1 MRSSSRQVGGS
12 TQESEGTGLTCRSL
26 LPLDVD
32 KGGKRRR
39 REGDEGGRR
48 RNRKDGGRGSM
59 RRRRVIR
66 CVVALSMPGLAHM

>member
-39 REGDEGGRR
+39 REGDEGGRMR
-48 RNRKDGGRGSM
+48 KRKDGGSM

-66 CVVALSMPGLAHM
+66 WVVALSMPGLAHM

>member
-39 REGDEGGRR
+39 REGDEGG
-48 RNRKDGGRGSM
+48 GRGTKEEGG
-59 RRRRVIR
+59 RRRRR
-66 CVVALSMPGLAHM
+66 EGDLKKKELTGDE